1 MIFKRILREKSF
13 LVYGLGSTG
22 KSAVNF
28 LKKSKAK
35 RIFLWDDN
43 IRLRKKFKIKD
54 KEISLK
60 KKIIETDY
68 ILLSPGI
75 SLLNCRYK
83 KLLTNFKKKII
94 TDIDLFFL
102 TNKIFKSVVITGTN
116 GKSTTCSIIQ
126 KILSNS
132 GLEAIALGNIG
143 KPILNYSLGKKRNVI
158 LVIEM
163 SSFQL
168 EYSKYISPNHAIL
181 INISKDHLD
190 WHGNMKNYF
199 NAKLRIFLK
208 QTESDFAYIPQNN
221 KIINSFKKNGY
232 KSSIYIPTKN
242 QRKILKNKIKNNYL
256 KSNSNLENL
265 TFVYNLAK
273 NFKISDKS
281 VFSTLEKFK
290 GLPHRQELF
299 LRKKNVCFVNDS
311 KATSF
316 EAAKDCLMNHKNI
329 IWIVGG
335 NKKEG
340 EYFHLK
346 NVKKNIIKAFIIGKK
361 RKFFKKQINKKINFK
376 ETVNLKNSV
385 KYIFN
390 EIKLMKLKNKVKDKI
405 FVILSPA
412 SASYDQFKNFEDRG
426 NQFKK
431 IVRNYARKYF

>member
-1 MIFKRILREKSF
+1 
-13 LVYGLGSTG
+13 
-22 KSAVNF
+22 
-28 LKKSKAK
+28 
-35 RIFLWDDN
+35 
-43 IRLRKKFKIKD
+43 
-54 KEISLK
+54 
-60 KKIIETDY
+60 
-68 ILLSPGI
+68 
-75 SLLNCRYK
+75 
-83 KLLTNFKKKII
+83 
-94 TDIDLFFL
+94 
-102 TNKIFKSVVITGTN
+102 
-116 GKSTTCSIIQ
+116 
-126 KILSNS
+126 
-132 GLEAIALGNIG
+132 
-143 KPILNYSLGKKRNVI
+143 
-158 LVIEM
+158 
-163 SSFQL
+163 
-168 EYSKYISPNHAIL
+168 
-181 INISKDHLD
+181 
-190 WHGNMKNYF
+190 MKNYF

-390 EIKLMKLKNKVKDKI
+390 EIKLMKLKNKVKYKI

>member
-1 MIFKRILREKSF
+1 
-13 LVYGLGSTG
+13 
-22 KSAVNF
+22 
-28 LKKSKAK
+28 
-35 RIFLWDDN
+35 
-43 IRLRKKFKIKD
+43 
-54 KEISLK
+54 
-60 KKIIETDY
+60 
-68 ILLSPGI
+68 
-75 SLLNCRYK
+75 
-83 KLLTNFKKKII
+83 
-94 TDIDLFFL
+94 
-102 TNKIFKSVVITGTN
+102 
-116 GKSTTCSIIQ
+116 
-126 KILSNS
+126 
-132 GLEAIALGNIG
+132 
-143 KPILNYSLGKKRNVI
+143 
-158 LVIEM
+158 M

-361 RKFFKKQINKKINFK
+361 RKFFKKKINKKINFK